1 MILSPPAAHAPF
13 TPAPQFKVCWNV
25 RTIHFS
31 NDTYTPQDAYPNV
44 TAPRTSSF
52 NRDTSKDPAKHWL
65 MMAEPRHMSEHT
77 VNKVDEVFR
86 NR

>member
-1 MILSPPAAHAPF
+1 MTPTHLS
-13 TPAPQFKVCWNV
+13 
-25 RTIHFS
+25 
-31 NDTYTPQDAYPNV
+31 QDAYPNV

-65 MMAEPRHMSEHT
+65 MMSRPRHMSDDT

-86 NR
+86 NRYKCGVGFCKNISLATH

>member
-1 MILSPPAAHAPF
+1 MTPTHLS
-13 TPAPQFKVCWNV
+13 
-25 RTIHFS
+25 
-31 NDTYTPQDAYPNV
+31 QDAYPNV

-65 MMAEPRHMSEHT
+65 MMSKPRHMSDDT

-86 NR
+86 DRYINAVLVDVKLFP